1 MPRGGP
7 RPGAGR
13 PPEGI
18 RTETV
23 RISLPPE
30 GWAKVEAFLAR
41 VPGPQSRAL
50 GHLLL
55 LGVEKGEEARLPW
68 WRRLLR
74 CLRGR
79 A

>member
-50 GHLLL
+50 GALLL
-55 LGVEKGEEARLPW
+55 LGVEAYQALQLPW
-68 WRRLLR
+68 WKRLWWAWRRR
-74 CLRGR
+74 P
-79 A
+79 